1 MRIARLRIEGFRGA
15 SDADIYLGRHAVL
28 IGPNNSGK
36 TTVIEALALL
46 FGRDRLVRRLT
57 EHDFFGSNPN
67 AQSRVKII
75 ATITDFPHDDPQHNT
90 AWFGADRGV
99 EKWFDPQ
106 TKTLHAERG
115 DVTWSLA
122 LQIGFAARF
131 DLDELEADTI
141 RFFVDDEEA
150 LVDPFGEDAYL
161 RTVHVRT
168 LQELGFFLVP
178 ASRTW
183 DRWISFSSELF
194 RRVVATRGG
203 MPAQTVR
210 AERERLWNP
219 PTGDQLERQYGLD
232 NIVAAANQE
241 LRHLISASP
250 ELQLRLTATDSDS
263 VLESVVPH
271 FRQGDGPTL
280 PALRQG
286 SGLVSMQSLLLLMQ
300 FGRARAENDKSFVLA
315 VEEPELHIQPSQQ
328 KRLVNRLNALCDQTV
343 ITTHSPIVAAMF
355 PPEDTLFVE
364 TTDGTLTARPLV
376 DLLPAQPTNHQQH
389 LFFAWRQKLVAAL
402 MHDCVLVPEGSSDVA
417 WLEAL
422 QTAFELRQEWT
433 IEDTDPSRFGTFV
446 GVVPT
451 IDSKVEETFSI
462 VRRIHSR
469 PCVLL
474 DGDDQG
480 QTYFNAL
487 RAADPPPTCVVMW
500 AAGWEIENIVGWV
513 ADAGGGDM
521 LTALGRALDEE
532 FNTGDGFIVY
542 LLDKKSYAPTHETVA
557 VTLMAN
563 EACRQRAGQLLGSL
577 SDALTGAAAAEDSPF
592 EHSTDDS
599 TDAMQVY
606 KFAP

>member
-1 MRIARLRIEGFRGA
+1 MRIARLKIEGFRGA
-15 SDADIYLGRHAVL
+15 SDADINLGRHTVL

-36 TTVIEALALL
+36 TTIIEALALL

-57 EHDFFGSNPN
+57 EHDFFASNPN
-67 AQSRVKII
+67 EQSRIKIT

-115 DVTWSLA
+115 DEMWRLA

-131 DLDELEADTI
+131 ELDELEAETI

-150 LVDPFGEDAYL
+150 LDDPFAEDAYL

-194 RRVVATRGG
+194 RRVVATRGD

-210 AERERLWNP
+210 TERERLWNP
-219 PTGDQLERQYGLD
+219 PVGDRLESQRGLD
-232 NIVAAANQE
+232 NIVIAANQE

-250 ELQLRLTATDSDS
+250 QLQLRLTATDSDS

-300 FGRARAENDKSFVLA
+300 FGRARADSDKSFVLA

-343 ITTHSPIVAAMF
+343 ITTHSPMVAGMF

-364 TTDGTLTARPLV
+364 TTGGTLTARPLV
-376 DLLPAQPTNHQQH
+376 DVLPAQPTNHQQH

-451 IDSKVEETFSI
+451 IDSRVQETFSI
-462 VRRIHSR
+462 VRRVHSR
-469 PCVLL
+469 PCILL
-474 DGDDQG
+474 DGDAQG
-480 QTYFNAL
+480 QTYFNTL
-487 RAADPPPTCVVMW
+487 RAVNPPPACVVLW
-500 AAGWEIENIVGWV
+500 SDGWEIENVVGWI
-513 ADAGGGDM
+513 ADAGGGEM
-521 LTALGRALDEE
+521 LTALGEALGEE
-532 FNTGDGFIVY
+532 FATGDEFVAY

-563 EACRQRAGQLLGSL
+563 EACRERAGLLLGSL
-577 SDALTGAAAAEDSPF
+577 SDALTGAGPAEGSPF
-592 EHSTDDS
+592 EQNTDDS

-606 KFAP
+606 RFAP